1 MTSIG
6 GFTLERQIIE
16 GQELL
21 VDQYEDYEEKDTPSE
36 DIAELHFQRI
46 QAIPILSEAEER
58 DLLQRWCGFKDENA
72 REQLV
77 ESHLRMVPPIAR
89 NAAYKAGFLPNYEAM
104 PGGGVKWTAALG
116 FNEVV
121 SDLTAAGNL
130 GLMLAVEGYRL
141 GSNVKF
147 YTYAR
152 TCVRREIWKQATFLR
167 SAVRRKDGSE
177 AKWDVSIDPLMPDVH
192 HVHDNV
198 GTRANSQIVK
208 DAKFNDCN
216 ETPASQSHG
225 RLRPQPSEPKT
236 ITLDGLTKDER
247 RIIQGRMRGLKLRE
261 LAKELG
267 LSTAT
272 VWRREQSAFKRI
284 RANGNA
290 DCRGAAGNSSSPR
303 DHGLHE

>member
-1 MTSIG
+1 MQ
-6 GFTLERQIIE
+6 RQIIE

-21 VDQYEDYEEKDTPSE
+21 VDQYEDFEEKDTPSE

-46 QAIPILSEAEER
+46 QAIPILTEAEER
-58 DLLQRWCGFKDENA
+58 DLLQRWCRFKDENA

-89 NAAYKAGFLPNYEAM
+89 DAAYKAGFLPNYEAM

-130 GLMLAVEGYRL
+130 GLMLAVDGYRL
-141 GSNVKF
+141 GRNVKF

-177 AKWDVSIDPLMPDVH
+177 AKWDVSIDPLMPDVQ
-192 HVHDNV
+192 HVHDNA
-198 GTRANSQIVK
+198 GRRALASASK
-208 DAKFNDCN
+208 DPEGDGGSDRRDQDW
-216 ETPASQSHG
+216 TTGASYS
-225 RLRPQPSEPKT
+225 RLRPQPSEPKI
-236 ITLDGLTKDER
+236 ITLDGLTRIER
-247 RIIQGRMRGLKLRE
+247 RIIQGRMMGLRLRE

-290 DCRGAAGNSSSPR
+290 DCRGTAGDSSSPR

>member
-1 MTSIG
+1 
-6 GFTLERQIIE
+6 
-16 GQELL
+16 
-21 VDQYEDYEEKDTPSE
+21 
-36 DIAELHFQRI
+36 
-46 QAIPILSEAEER
+46 
-58 DLLQRWCGFKDENA
+58 
-72 REQLV
+72 
-77 ESHLRMVPPIAR
+77 MVPPIAR
-89 NAAYKAGFLPNYEAM
+89 NAAYKAGFLPNYEMMA
-104 PGGGVKWTAALG
+104 GSGQVDRCIG
-116 FNEVV
+116 FDEVV

-130 GLMLAVEGYRL
+130 GLMLAVDGYRL
-141 GSNVKF
+141 GKNVKF
-147 YTYAR
+147 YTYAEQ
-152 TCVRREIWKQATFLR
+152 CVRREIWKQATFLR

-198 GTRANSQIVK
+198 GSRANLSGCQGRRRTTTG
-208 DAKFNDCN
+208 N
-216 ETPASQSHG
+216 ETPASQSHA
-225 RLRPQPSEPKT
+225 RLRPQPSEPKI
-236 ITLDGLTKDER
+236 ITLDGLTKIER

-290 DCRGAAGNSSSPR
+290 DCRGAARDSSSPG

>member
-1 MTSIG
+1 M
-6 GFTLERQIIE
+6 
-16 GQELL
+16 
-21 VDQYEDYEEKDTPSE
+21 
-36 DIAELHFQRI
+36 A
-46 QAIPILSEAEER
+46 
-58 DLLQRWCGFKDENA
+58 
-72 REQLV
+72 
-77 ESHLRMVPPIAR
+77 
-89 NAAYKAGFLPNYEAM
+89 
-104 PGGGVKWTAALG
+104 GGGVKWTAALG

-130 GLMLAVEGYRL
+130 GLMLAVDGYRL
-141 GSNVKF
+141 GRNVKF

-167 SAVRRKDGSE
+167 SAVRRKDRSE

-225 RLRPQPSEPKT
+225 RLRPQPSEPKI

-290 DCRGAAGNSSSPR
+290 DCRGAAGDSSSPG
-303 DHGLHE
+303 DNGLPV